1 MFMETAR
8 RQIWRSLPMF
18 GFRTRNPKRD
28 HQTDLD
34 RYNQLISLIEK
45 LHAEMVG
52 ERTGMQTR
60 YRNTEASAA
69 FAMEALEN
77 GDGVRL
83 SEKVDEL
90 TLDLR
95 RYHAR
100 ISSLDKQVA
109 FIGSIEQDMK
119 AFLDEL
125 STEFE
130 KSRPKELGAFSRN
143 VAVAKYD

>member
-1 MFMETAR
+1 
-8 RQIWRSLPMF
+8 MF

-28 HQTDLD
+28 HQTDLV
-34 RYNQLISLIEK
+34 RFNQLISVIESM
-45 LHAEMVG
+45 HADMVG

-77 GDGVRL
+77 GDGAKL

-100 ISSLDKQVA
+100 IASLDKQVA

-119 AFLDEL
+119 AFLEEL
-125 STEFE
+125 SREFE
-130 KSRPKELGAFSRN
+130 KSRPNEPTAFSSN